1 MLAYQVS
8 KNAPLNDGT
17 EGHRFRHAIKVNNT
31 ELLVLA
37 GTYRKR
43 KPKNVRYGIKLF
55 QTCMHHIHFGR
66 RSLYLEH
73 GRNRKTERKLRHFA
87 G

>member
-1 MLAYQVS
+1 MFAYVVY
-8 KNAPLNDGT
+8 KNAPLKDGT
-17 EGHRFRHAIKVNNT
+17 EGFRFRRAIKVNNT
-31 ELLVLA
+31 ELLVVA

-55 QTCMHHIHFGR
+55 QACMHHIHFGR

-73 GRNRKTERKLRHFA
+73 GINRKTNRKLRHFA

>member
-31 ELLVLA
+31 ELLVL
-37 GTYRKR
+37 
-43 KPKNVRYGIKLF
+43 P
-55 QTCMHHIHFGR
+55 
-66 RSLYLEH
+66 
-73 GRNRKTERKLRHFA
+73 
-87 G
+87 

>member
-1 MLAYQVS
+1 MLAYQVY

-17 EGHRFRHAIKVNNT
+17 EGFRFRRAIKVNNT

-55 QTCMHHIHFGR
+55 QTCMQHFQFGSI
-66 RSLYLEH
+66 SLYLEH
-73 GRNRKTERKLRHFA
+73 GKNRKTKRKLRHFA